1 MCGIT
6 FKEFPG
12 RQINLGWLYKRIDK
26 LYTTLCNARNE
37 YEELKAKY
45 RETCAMII
53 SLQYSQYAL
62 HSRYV
67 GRKCY
72 EGTAYCVAYPESK
85 LYDKLMNFRKPME
98 DLYLRFLAQR
108 SEIQNEL
115 RVKKFIYRKIFV
127 EYQRLQTIC
136 KQVYD
141 SLKKQGHSATWDIP
155 LKCWEFGDTFLAPKT
170 LIEFK
175 KSGHHFVIM
184 DEQNNKYAI

>member
-1 MCGIT
+1 MSGIT

-12 RQINLGWLYKRIDK
+12 RQINLGWLHKRMDK
-26 LYTTLCNARNE
+26 LLDTVGNARNE

-45 RETCAMII
+45 RETCVII
-53 SLQYSQYAL
+53 TSLRYSQ
-62 HSRYV
+62 YV
-67 GRKCY
+67 GRKY
-72 EGTAYCVAYPESK
+72 HEGATYYVPHPGSK
-85 LYDKLMNFRKPME
+85 LYDELMNFRKPME
-98 DLYLRFLAQR
+98 DLYLKFLAQR
-108 SEIQNEL
+108 SKIQNEL
-115 RVKKFIYRKIFV
+115 RVKKFMYRKIFV

-136 KQVYD
+136 KQVHD

-170 LIEFK
+170 MIEFK